1 MERISLYA
9 RTESKKGGKIKVRFR
24 LNDGRNVQLFHKSSI
39 TATEDELKKFKP
51 DGTLKQR
58 AGLYNRPLFE
68 AITNEIALVRAAY
81 KEMLEKQASI
91 SSETLEEYIARIS
104 NPDESFLA
112 PIDKTFIKRFIEY
125 VDRGYNDGI
134 FGLSRYKHD
143 RGTIRKLER
152 FLAINRKS
160 NMTYEEWDEKLIMQ
174 FREFVRDE
182 YLMIDKHPGIYRGL
196 NKRDIPKDRRSP
208 NSVANE
214 MQVLEAFFNEL
225 EDTEEILRSPFRKI
239 SKERRKNL
247 TRKKYDD
254 PVFLR
259 KAELLAIQN
268 HKTSKTLLETQEAFI
283 LHCAIG
289 CRIGDF
295 QKMTMDNISVSEDG
309 IPYIHYLPE
318 KTRDSQND
326 NKEVQTPLVRFAYD
340 IIMRTKLE
348 MPILKYPSGKSG
360 YNKKIKK
367 LLEEVGIERKVPVF
381 DAEQGTN
388 NYIPLYEAASSK
400 LARKTHI
407 DMMNKVQVNLYAAGL
422 HKKGSDA
429 VNRYTK
435 LELTDKFALLNAAF
449 DQEDYRVDDK
459 LNII

>member
-182 YLMIDKHPGIYRGL
+182 YLMIDKHPGIYRDL

-225 EDTEEILRSPFRKI
+225 EDT
-239 SKERRKNL
+239 
-247 TRKKYDD
+247 
-254 PVFLR
+254 
-259 KAELLAIQN
+259 
-268 HKTSKTLLETQEAFI
+268 
-283 LHCAIG
+283 
-289 CRIGDF
+289 
-295 QKMTMDNISVSEDG
+295 
-309 IPYIHYLPE
+309 
-318 KTRDSQND
+318 
-326 NKEVQTPLVRFAYD
+326 
-340 IIMRTKLE
+340 
-348 MPILKYPSGKSG
+348 
-360 YNKKIKK
+360 
-367 LLEEVGIERKVPVF
+367 
-381 DAEQGTN
+381 
-388 NYIPLYEAASSK
+388 
-400 LARKTHI
+400 
-407 DMMNKVQVNLYAAGL
+407 
-422 HKKGSDA
+422 
-429 VNRYTK
+429 
-435 LELTDKFALLNAAF
+435 
-449 DQEDYRVDDK
+449 
-459 LNII
+459 